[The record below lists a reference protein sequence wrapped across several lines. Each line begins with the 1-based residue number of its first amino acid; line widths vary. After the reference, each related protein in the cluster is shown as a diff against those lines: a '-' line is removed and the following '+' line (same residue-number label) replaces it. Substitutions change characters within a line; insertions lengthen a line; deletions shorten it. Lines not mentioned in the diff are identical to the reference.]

1 MRRTK
6 IICTLGPASSS
17 YKVLRG
23 LVKAGMNIARLNFSH
38 GTHTEHLSRINTIR
52 RVQKE
57 EGVYIPILA
66 DLGGPKIRVG
76 VLEKNLLLETGK
88 SVTIYCGRK
97 KARKETSG
105 EYIPIPCKELCRQVH
120 KGSAIFLD
128 DGTIKLKVN
137 KVEGR
142 RIICKIDEGGILESR
157 KSVNV
162 PGISMGLRFPTEKD
176 REDLKFAQ
184 ANGVDFI
191 GVSFVRNDRD
201 LIKIRKLL
209 RGRGRE
215 IPLIAKIELPE
226 AVRDIDQIIE
236 EADGVMIARG
246 DLGVEMPTEEIPLI
260 QKEIVKKCRKNAK
273 PVIIATQM
281 LESMVENVLP
291 TRAEASDVANA
302 IFDGSDILM
311 LSSETSVGRD
321 PVRAL
326 STMVRIITKTE
337 GAIDYGMEM
346 GKNVVRGASTI
357 ASAISRA
364 ACESADS
371 LKACAIIVP
380 TFSGSTARLVS
391 SLRPPVPIYAITHN
405 RRLLPYLDLLWGT
418 KPFIVSEAKTTDR
431 MIESSVDIAKKE
443 AGLKKGDIAVIT
455 AGIPLNVPGT
465 TNLIKIE
472 QI

>member
-17 YKVLRG
+17 SKVLRN
-23 LVKAGMNIARLNFSH
+23 LAKAGMNIARLNFSH
-38 GTHTEHLSRINTIR
+38 GTHTEHLSRIKTIR
-52 RVQKE
+52 RFQKE
-57 EGVYIPILA
+57 EGVYIPILG

-76 VLEKNLLLETGK
+76 VLERNLSLETGK
-88 SVTIYCGRK
+88 TVTIYCGK
-97 KARKETSG
+97 QKGGSETSS
-105 EYIPIPCKELCRQVH
+105 EYIPIPYKNLYRHVH
-120 KGSAIFLD
+120 KGSTILLD
-128 DGTIKLKVN
+128 DGTIRLKVN
-137 KVEGR
+137 RVEGR
-142 RIICKIDEGGILESR
+142 KIICGIDDGGVLESR

-184 ANGVDFI
+184 DNGVDFI
-191 GVSFVRNDRD
+191 GVSFVRNSRD
-201 LIKIRKLL
+201 LIKIRRLL
-209 RGRGRE
+209 RGQGRE

-226 AVRDIDQIIE
+226 AVRDIDRIIK
-236 EADGVMIARG
+236 EADGVMVARG
-246 DLGVEMPTEEIPLI
+246 DLGVEMPTEEVPLI
-260 QKEIVKKCRKNAK
+260 QKEIVKKCRKDAK

-281 LESMVENVLP
+281 LESMVENVIP
-291 TRAEASDVANA
+291 TRAEATDVANA

-311 LSSETSVGRD
+311 LSSETSVGRN

-337 GAIDYGMEM
+337 GAIDYGMDM
-346 GKNVVRGASTI
+346 GRKMVSGGSTI
-357 ASAISRA
+357 ADAISRA
-364 ACESADS
+364 ACVSADS

-391 SLRPPVPIYAITHN
+391 SLRPSVPIYAITHN

-418 KPFIVSEAKTTDR
+418 TPFIVPEAKSTDR
-431 MIESSVDIAKKE
+431 MIESSIDIAKRD

-455 AGIPLNVPGT
+455 AGVPLNVPGT

-472 QI
+472 KI